1 MANKSLKKN
10 YIFNVTYQ
18 IILLIAPLVTAPYIS
33 RVLLAEGVGLYS
45 FSYSIVSYF
54 VLVATLGTTTFG
66 QRAISYVQND
76 KEARSRAFWE
86 LFIFRFILSVVTL
99 VAYVPISLTV
109 FHENYLIYLI
119 LGLNVLNVA
128 VDVTWF
134 FQGLED
140 FGKTV
145 FRNII
150 FKILSIVAIFIFV
163 KEQSDLPWY
172 VFFMVIFTIVGN
184 MSLWLSLPKYICKVK
199 EIKPFRD
206 VKSIL
211 KLFIPTI
218 ATQVYLVLDK
228 SMIGWFSAD
237 MAENGYYEQAEKIA
251 KMAMMVVTSLGAVM
265 IPRISYMFKTG
276 DMERVKYYLYK
287 SYRFVWLMGVPI
299 TLGLIAVSSV
309 FVPVF
314 FGAGYEK
321 CEILLPIFSSL
332 VIFIGLSAVNGM
344 QFFVPTGKENVLT
357 LTVTVGA
364 VVNLLLNLIMIP
376 MFESL
381 GACIATVVAEF
392 SVTLVGFIY
401 ISKTKSFKLK
411 PIFLGSIKYWI
422 AGIVM
427 FGVIFLVK
435 YFLEINVITLII
447 LIVIGIAVYSVMILL
462 LRDKFVLELLFKVF
476 GKIKRKKTVETG
488 EIAEIISETV
498 TSENSENVDNQ

>member
-172 VFFMVIFTIVGN
+172 VFFMVIFT
-184 MSLWLSLPKYICKVK
+184 
-199 EIKPFRD
+199 
-206 VKSIL
+206 
-211 KLFIPTI
+211 
-218 ATQVYLVLDK
+218 
-228 SMIGWFSAD
+228 
-237 MAENGYYEQAEKIA
+237 KI
-251 KMAMMVVTSLGAVM
+251 
-265 IPRISYMFKTG
+265 F
-276 DMERVKYYLYK
+276 
-287 SYRFVWLMGVPI
+287 
-299 TLGLIAVSSV
+299 
-309 FVPVF
+309 
-314 FGAGYEK
+314 
-321 CEILLPIFSSL
+321 
-332 VIFIGLSAVNGM
+332 
-344 QFFVPTGKENVLT
+344 
-357 LTVTVGA
+357 
-364 VVNLLLNLIMIP
+364 
-376 MFESL
+376 
-381 GACIATVVAEF
+381 
-392 SVTLVGFIY
+392 
-401 ISKTKSFKLK
+401 
-411 PIFLGSIKYWI
+411 
-422 AGIVM
+422 
-427 FGVIFLVK
+427 
-435 YFLEINVITLII
+435 
-447 LIVIGIAVYSVMILL
+447 
-462 LRDKFVLELLFKVF
+462 
-476 GKIKRKKTVETG
+476 
-488 EIAEIISETV
+488 
-498 TSENSENVDNQ
+498 